1 MEVFMLVLMAMVCY
15 LVGRVAFNEG
25 RKSKW
30 QEIATQYIVLH
41 KSVLIQPLQPYDKKI
56 DKKLSKK
63 HLTNNKKNC
72 YNNHTKQK

>member
-1 MEVFMLVLMAMVCY
+1 MEVFMLVLMLIVCY

-41 KSVLIQPLQPYDKKI
+41 KSVLIQPLQPC